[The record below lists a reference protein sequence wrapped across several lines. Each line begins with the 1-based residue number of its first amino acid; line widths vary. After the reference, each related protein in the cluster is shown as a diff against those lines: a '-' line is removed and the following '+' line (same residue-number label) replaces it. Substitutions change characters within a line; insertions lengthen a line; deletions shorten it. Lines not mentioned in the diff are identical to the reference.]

1 MARVQITVRALADL
15 ERLFDFLAEHN
26 PKLARERMLSVRR
39 AFELLADHPLLGR
52 QAEDGRRELILS
64 RGRFGYVAKYRWVPA
79 EDMNVASFA
88 RNRLF
93 SSSGSAFPCG
103 FDSHR
108 PRHFSLSGMSP
119 RCPWIR
125 ISLAPPDSGARPAM
139 MSAHVRRRPGPGC
152 NAPAGG

>member
-39 AFELLADHPLLGR
+39 ALELLADHPLLGR

-79 EDMNVASFA
+79 EDVI
-88 RNRLF
+88 LILTV
-93 SSSGSAFPCG
+93 
-103 FDSHR
+103 
-108 PRHFSLSGMSP
+108 RHQLE
-119 RCPWIR
+119 
-125 ISLAPPDSGARPAM
+125 
-139 MSAHVRRRPGPGC
+139 
-152 NAPAGG
+152 AGYKEE